1 MTEAAPAEKFSLAIS
16 GARREFQLLLEV
28 TNDLGSSLSLEETLA
43 LLAVRLGKIV
53 EHDAIAIYLVRDG
66 KLVPSYVK
74 GESYR
79 LFSSLAIPLGQGLSG
94 WVAENDLPIV
104 NGNPAVEP
112 GYLKDPTRVT
122 ALRSAISVPLRARET
137 VVGVL
142 TLYHMAPEAFSADH
156 RRILLAVAPKAG
168 IAIANSL
175 RFEGAR
181 NAADTD
187 ELTGL
192 PNARSLFAHMKMKVS
207 DHARSGGSFATIVID
222 LDGFKLA
229 NDLYGHMA
237 GNRVLQAM
245 AEVLTR
251 NCRAGDMVAR
261 LGGDEFVLVLEKGP
275 AETREVL
282 ARIEALT
289 ERMPELSGCA
299 ASISLSAGISRYPE
313 DGLDAEALLEKADE
327 RMYEVKGRK
336 KGYVSAPAPRFS
348 MAASHSCVEVGV
360 VEATAA

>member
-1 MTEAAPAEKFSLAIS
+1 
-16 GARREFQLLLEV
+16 
-28 TNDLGSSLSLEETLA
+28 
-43 LLAVRLGKIV
+43 
-53 EHDAIAIYLVRDG
+53 
-66 KLVPSYVK
+66 
-74 GESYR
+74 
-79 LFSSLAIPLGQGLSG
+79 
-94 WVAENDLPIV
+94 
-104 NGNPAVEP
+104 VEP
-112 GYLKDPTRVT
+112 GYLNDPTRVT
-122 ALRSAISVPLRARET
+122 ALRSAISVPLRSRDS

-142 TLYHMAPEAFSADH
+142 TLYSMAPEAFSSDH

-181 NAADTD
+181 SAADTD

-192 PNARSLFAHMKMKVS
+192 PNARSLFAHLKMKVS
-207 DHARSGGSFATIVID
+207 DHARCLGSFATIVID

-229 NDLYGHMA
+229 NDRYGHMA

-245 AEVLTR
+245 AEILTR

-282 ARIEALT
+282 SRIEALT
-289 ERMPELSGCA
+289 ERMPELSGCEA
-299 ASISLSAGISRYPE
+299 KISVSAGISRYPE

-336 KGYVSAPAPRFS
+336 RGHGAPSRFA
-348 MAASHSCVEVGV
+348 MAAVASAEHI
-360 VEATAA
+360 AAA